1 MQIYALLLRTS
12 SSVVSRTMVSLI
24 NAQSLG
30 ADADVEAAAGAVPS
44 LLSEHCFSL
53 SRHAAAFASE
63 EGDNDGSAV
72 YAT

>member
-12 SSVVSRTMVSLI
+12 SSDVSRTMVSLI

-30 ADADVEAAAGAVPS
+30 AGADVKAAAGAVPS
-44 LLSEHCFSL
+44 LLSERCFSL
-53 SRHAAAFASE
+53 SGDASASE
-63 EGDNDGSAV
+63 EGDDDGSAV